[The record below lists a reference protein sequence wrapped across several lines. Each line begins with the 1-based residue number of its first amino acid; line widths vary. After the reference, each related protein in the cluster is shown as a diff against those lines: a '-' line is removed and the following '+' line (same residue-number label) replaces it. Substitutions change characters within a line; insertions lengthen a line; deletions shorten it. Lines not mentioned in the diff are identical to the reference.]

1 MRFDLQ
7 TEISILSLNQ
17 ISIIWYQKFAQSI
30 GNKIKKELAIFVD
43 FEESYGKNKRGGKF
57 AAPCI
62 NLAFLPFKQ
71 PILAFYTSYSGTYF
85 QGFKT

>member
-30 GNKIKKELAIFVD
+30 GNKIKKELAIFID
-43 FEESYGKNKRGGKF
+43 FEESYGKNKSGAKF

-62 NLAFLPFKQ
+62 
-71 PILAFYTSYSGTYF
+71 
-85 QGFKT
+85 